1 MPFAVP
7 NILEASPTATWGDSI
22 VAVPRYLYWDPSRR
36 PYPVQLWYFGR
47 FLPDFSAQ
55 ESPLMAISGVDER
68 DDHLGALGQHAT
80 ERWMHSVIGGLNP
93 SESGHKKLNIEV
105 VPGGGLRDAHTK
117 IQTPYGLASTQWWL
131 ATSLGKDCKGTDFH
145 ILAEVPEY
153 LRHHRTSWD

>member
-36 PYPVQLWYFGR
+36 PYPVQLCVNPREMTSFNHYADG
-47 FLPDFSAQ
+47 LVAS
-55 ESPLMAISGVDER
+55 
-68 DDHLGALGQHAT
+68 
-80 ERWMHSVIGGLNP
+80 WMHSVIGGLNP